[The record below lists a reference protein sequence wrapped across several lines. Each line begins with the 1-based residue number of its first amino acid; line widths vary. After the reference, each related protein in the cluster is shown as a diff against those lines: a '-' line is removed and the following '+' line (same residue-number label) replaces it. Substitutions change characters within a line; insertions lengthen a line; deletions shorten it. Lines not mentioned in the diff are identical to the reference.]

1 MTTLPLT
8 RTCTHRDPSDIQPR
22 NKNRTIMRQTDR
34 VTTDTPTHQQ
44 TNRLIPTQASDGAH
58 VQVPRWSTCSDPMRS
73 SAKDRMY
80 LTFSRAHAR
89 RRFMDETEKQIEQST
104 HTHNV
109 YTLAHTHACKDR
121 VESRRQSKPMTGDD
135 NRPTIR
141 QFKTRLPVHS
151 HIDGLL
157 SFHRR
162 RIQEGRLHCSPPPGR
177 SSSQRLAT
185 RQIPL

>member
-1 MTTLPLT
+1 
-8 RTCTHRDPSDIQPR
+8 
-22 NKNRTIMRQTDR
+22 MRQADR

-58 VQVPRWSTCSDPMRS
+58 VQVLRWSTCSDPIMRS
-73 SAKDRMY
+73 STKDRMY
-80 LTFSRAHAR
+80 HTFSRAHAR
-89 RRFMDETEKQIEQST
+89 RRFMDETEKQIEQNT

-109 YTLAHTHACKDR
+109 YTLAHAHACRDR

-135 NRPTIR
+135 RSPTIR
-141 QFKTRLPVHS
+141 QFKTRLPVHT

-157 SFHRR
+157 PFHRR